1 MLQGLPSKFSVTL
14 CAGAAITLT
23 AGRERIS
30 WVATLSST
38 SLSQVSQPVPTSHR
52 FQSNGTEDFLI
63 LASANIPSS
72 LEGEEQEWVWRR
84 ITWSR
89 SPPHPPLS
97 PGLTACPP
105 GGRPAHESS
114 SHIAPLTE
122 LPPAAAHHLPA
133 KHPLPNTEGRCYNS
147 HTWLSRHLLAE
158 LLLLVRD
165 LSTLAGMWMNCKPR
179 SVC

>member
-105 GGRPAHESS
+105 GGRPAHKSS
-114 SHIAPLTE
+114 SHIAPLSCHLHLRTT
-122 LPPAAAHHLPA
+122 LPA
-133 KHPLPNTEGRCYNS
+133 EHPLPNTEGRCYNRD
-147 HTWLSRHLLAE
+147 TWLSRHLLAE

>member
-38 SLSQVSQPVPTSHR
+38 SLSQVSQPVSTSHR
-52 FQSNGTEDFLI
+52 FPTNGTEDFLI

-105 GGRPAHESS
+105 GGRQAHESS
-114 SHIAPLTE
+114 SRIAPLSCHLQLRTTL
-122 LPPAAAHHLPA
+122 LPTAQRAGAVTA
-133 KHPLPNTEGRCYNS
+133 KLDCQLNVKTSPCWTPS
-147 HTWLSRHLLAE
+147 
-158 LLLLVRD
+158 
-165 LSTLAGMWMNCKPR
+165 
-179 SVC
+179 